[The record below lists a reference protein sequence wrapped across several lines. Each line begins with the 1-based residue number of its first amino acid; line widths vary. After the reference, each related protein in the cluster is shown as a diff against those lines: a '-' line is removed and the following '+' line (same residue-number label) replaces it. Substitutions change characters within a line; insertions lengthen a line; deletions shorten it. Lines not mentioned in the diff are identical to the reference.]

1 MKRMTALLTL
11 ILLVACGPGKNGR
24 EALPE
29 EAALVADIAMPIAG
43 DLAAALKQEL
53 TKAMEMSG
61 PLAAVEFC
69 NLRALPLTAEIAAS
83 HPGINLKRVSDRL
96 RSTENKPDAAEEAAL
111 AWFSLKNSAE
121 AWLPESWVQ
130 ELERDGESFYRLYKP
145 LRVAKPCLKCH
156 GDPAEM
162 DPALVSRLDE
172 LYPNDQ
178 ARMYHEGD
186 FRGLIR
192 VELPA
197 TLIKD

>member
-1 MKRMTALLTL
+1 MKHMSALL
-11 ILLVACGPGKNGR
+11 LLGLLAACGPGKNGR

-29 EAALVADIAMPIAG
+29 EAAQVADIAMPIAG
-43 DLAAALKQEL
+43 NLAAALKQEL
-53 TKAMEMSG
+53 TRAMETSG

-69 NLRALPLTAEIAAS
+69 NLRALPLTAEIAAN
-83 HPGINLKRVSDRL
+83 HPGISLKRVSDRL
-96 RSTENKPDAAEEAAL
+96 RNPKNKPDPAEEAAL

-130 ELERDGESFYRLYKP
+130 EVERGGESYYRLYKP
-145 LRVAKPCLKCH
+145 LRMGKPCLACH
-156 GDPAEM
+156 GDPAVM
-162 DPALVSRLDE
+162 DPALVSRLNE
-172 LYPNDQ
+172 LYPEDQ